1 MLKKVQALGLQL
13 ADLVTADE
21 AAWAGK
27 PEELVLLDLLLLQLL
42 DVDHDQEV
50 SLEELK
56 AFQVGRLGGWS
67 VCEVQ
72 LRLVPGASTME
83 AGLCGQ
89 YK

>member
-56 AFQVGRLGGWS
+56 AFQVGRLGGPPT
-67 VCEVQ
+67 
-72 LRLVPGASTME
+72 RLGGMLWAPQRVSQETS
-83 AGLCGQ
+83 
-89 YK
+89 